1 MQGSAIVGEY
11 GLKIRMSGNP
21 PNKFRSPTVPSLES
35 FEMPGTSGG
44 PVFAFRD
51 SRVDWVGIVSEGGVA
66 PHFDVIIAPSRFIGD
81 DGRITRPPTML

>member
-1 MQGSAIVGEY
+1 
-11 GLKIRMSGNP
+11 
-21 PNKFRSPTVPSLES
+21 
-35 FEMPGTSGG
+35 MPGTSGG
-44 PVFAFRD
+44 PVFAFRA